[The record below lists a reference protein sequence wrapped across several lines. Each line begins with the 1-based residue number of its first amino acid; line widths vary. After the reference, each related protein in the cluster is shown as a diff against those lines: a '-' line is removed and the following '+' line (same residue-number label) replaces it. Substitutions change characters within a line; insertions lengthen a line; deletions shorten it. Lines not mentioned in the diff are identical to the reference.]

1 MNLLQFRKKYPQYGD
16 MTDEQIAKGI
26 HKRYYP
32 DLDFG
37 DFSKRI
43 GYTLGA
49 AQETPM
55 DETEKMQRMTPEP
68 RAPAGQMA
76 PGNIDLLNRP
86 QVTNPDG
93 SISTVRSMGIGVP
106 GAEAVIPTIGPGGE
120 NWTPDQAIDNFR
132 STGQNFGLF
141 KDIPSA
147 DAYAQQ
153 LHEQQ
158 ARQIQP
164 PVSSGAM
171 DYLAAENPTAPAP
184 AGVNLGSPMDIVE
197 TAKRQGSLA
206 AKSFNEATAGFMDRL
221 DKMATKVSE
230 ITGMEKG
237 GLFEAAKNRYLAN
250 AETWNKRAG
259 QYGLTDEIVGEII
272 GSAVPGVIEFS
283 MGPLYSGAT
292 GYAEGGVKEGA
303 KQAVE
308 RAVLGKIL
316 HAVNTLKIL
325 PRTLAGAAVG
335 ATEAAARGEDKR
347 GIAKSAAA
355 LGLFSASA
363 IGGKK
368 TGIKEAGQEFSESIK
383 PPDIETVPRG
393 TIGETTLRP
402 PEIMTGKPEFLGGE
416 EVSGK
421 IPEMPEIGPDTPAFF
436 GGKRTMPDV
445 PRPREYPTTPKRVA
459 KRLNDPRK
467 LIRHVLD
474 ITENN
479 SEYDYD
485 RLKIDAWK
493 YSDKAINDASDISN
507 PEMSRKL
514 VFLSRAMKR
523 WAITPEADRDAIRS
537 ILKSE
542 QGAQQNLREQRD
554 KRSPE
559 QMLGEKSVA
568 PTEYPTTPKRVIDR
582 LVDEA
587 DLKPGESVL
596 DPTAGTGEVAQ
607 SIKLKE
613 PGVSIA
619 TMEIDPDLRARL
631 SEQGQNVK
639 GSDFLKDQGT
649 YDKIV
654 LTPPFENDFAHVEH
668 AVDRLNPGGKAVALI
683 SDQTAQSDNFKTW
696 ASSVG
701 ANVKPV
707 RLPGF
712 PYDGNIVTIE
722 KPKMSEPGMAP
733 EEGQTTPP
741 RSESYEASNVIK
753 PPTQAVA
760 TERQAPQEIETG
772 RRHSAIIKKMED
784 AFQAPVRV
792 GKFRTDRGRR
802 LGIYKPYEKVI
813 RVISANDIGTIV
825 HENAHHIQDILG
837 WPRNHSF
844 AKEVRD
850 MAYEGAKNINREGFA
865 EFVREYVTDEQSAKS
880 KAPTFYKEFEEK
892 LSKRPDFQNV
902 IIEARQAY
910 NDYKAAPSV
919 SKVGSFVVRGKE
931 GDKRRFPTMGKIY
944 TEIKDSLYPVKK
956 VVDIAKKQ
964 GGEIAFKDDPY
975 IVSRLLRGWAR
986 KAEQFI
992 KHRSFQYDESAPDGV
1007 EFTGDG
1013 LISILAPI
1021 ERKGKTKQLDTYLF
1035 AKRALNDSRIQK
1047 GFDRI
1052 LSVNDFKQTVKELEP
1067 EFKETA
1073 EKLYKYNDQLL
1084 SYLVDAGRIG
1094 EETAKGIRAKNLF
1107 YAPLYRLIEQ
1117 EASGAQGLGRSANN
1131 VFNPIKKLK
1140 GSSRDIIS
1148 PTENILKN
1156 TYAIINAAERNRLG
1170 NALMKLSKIEGMGKY
1185 IEKVPFPMRPTRIL
1199 KEDIA
1204 RLLSG
1209 IEGAD
1214 RVSLESLPEN
1224 IIANFRPQYRAGA
1237 NEAIFYK
1244 NGKPQLYQLDPELYK
1259 AISSVNGSEINLL
1272 IKVLSYPAK
1281 WLRVGATTFS
1291 PEFGIRN
1298 PMRDQMTAWIQSK
1311 YGFTPGIDFL
1321 RGSYHILKADDVWQ
1335 KFNASGAAH
1344 AAIVSMDRNY
1354 LSKNLRRML
1363 REKKFKGLVLNPLE
1377 LFQKFSELTE
1387 EASRVAEFAK
1397 AIKKEDG
1404 GLEGLFK
1411 GGMAGREV
1419 SLDFARTGGPGA
1431 RAANMISAF
1440 WNARL
1445 EGLDK
1450 MSRTF
1455 KEQPIKAAS
1464 KAFLGITLPSVML
1477 WWLQK
1482 DDPVY
1487 QELPSWRKT
1496 LFWNWVF
1503 HRENKDPFV
1512 LSLPKPFEYGL
1523 VFGSMPE
1530 AALDWAYRDNPAMF
1544 KETAKSVAK
1553 TFDLVPIPTIAIPIG
1568 EWWAEKSWFFDRPT
1582 VPRDREDLEPVLQYG
1597 QRTSETVKLVAR
1609 AMDKVPGLREIASPS
1624 KIENLIQGLT
1634 ASMGRTGLQGM
1645 DWLLKTTGVI
1655 DVPEEPAATVSD
1667 MPGIRA
1673 VFARYPSAN
1682 TQSIE
1687 RFYDKYNDLKRGFES
1702 GKERAGIRGAGIKG
1716 TGFGSVYPKEEATAK
1731 TLSLL
1736 RKMAKKTYEA
1746 DIDGAE
1752 KTKLLNNYYVAMMNA
1767 ARLYFNLKPY
1777 TE

>member
-1 MNLLQFRKKYPQYGD
+1 MNLLQFRKKYPQYDD
-16 MTDEQIAKGI
+16 MTDEQIAKGL
-26 HKRYYP
+26 HRRYYS

-55 DETEKMQRMTPEP
+55 DETEKMQRMTP
-68 RAPAGQMA
+68 APSAPEGQMM
-76 PGNIDLLNRP
+76 PDSIGLPNRP
-86 QVTNPDG
+86 QMVSTDG
-93 SISTVRSMGIGVP
+93 GMGTIQSMGIGAP
-106 GAEAVIPTIGPGGE
+106 I
-120 NWTPDQAIDNFR
+120 
-132 STGQNFGLF
+132 
-141 KDIPSA
+141 
-147 DAYAQQ
+147 
-153 LHEQQ
+153 
-158 ARQIQP
+158 
-164 PVSSGAM
+164 SSGAI
-171 DYLAAENPTAPAP
+171 DYLSAEDPTFAPAREP
-184 AGVNLGSPMDIVE
+184 
-197 TAKRQGSLA
+197 
-206 AKSFNEATAGFMDRL
+206 
-221 DKMATKVSE
+221 
-230 ITGMEKG
+230 
-237 GLFEAAKNRYLAN
+237 NRYA
-250 AETWNKRAG
+250 A
-259 QYGLTDEIVGEII
+259 
-272 GSAVPGVIEFS
+272 
-283 MGPLYSGAT
+283 
-292 GYAEGGVKEGA
+292 
-303 KQAVE
+303 QAVE
-308 RAVLGKIL
+308 GIKDIARQSMTGYGVGMEQAQKLLERIPAMPGSPVQLARKGYEKLAPMLKEAAQTPSLQPDPAYLQSAGFWEDVVRTGPQILTQIGTGLLTGPAGPTLLMGAQIAGSTYEQAVKNGVSPDRAAKAGIANAIMQAPLESLGINRALKFVKVRGTLLTKLKEAAMTLGNEWLTEFLQSYPEAATTIWAENADETAL
-316 HAVNTLKIL
+316 SAVNKTIDQAVEIGKRGAYEGAVVL
-325 PRTLAGAAVG
+325 PFTAIGMAGG
-335 ATEAAARGEDKR
+335 ATMQSMRPNVP
-347 GIAKSAAA
+347 
-355 LGLFSASA
+355 
-363 IGGKK
+363 
-368 TGIKEAGQEFSESIK
+368 ESIK
-383 PPDIETVPRG
+383 PPDIETVPRE
-393 TIGETTLRP
+393 TIGETALRP
-402 PEIMTGKPEFLGGE
+402 PEIITDKQKSLMGEEAEKVSIPEFKDTNEAVSFGE
-416 EVSGK
+416 
-421 IPEMPEIGPDTPAFF
+421 
-436 GGKRTMPDV
+436 
-445 PRPREYPTTPKRVA
+445 
-459 KRLNDPRK
+459 
-467 LIRHVLD
+467 
-474 ITENN
+474 
-479 SEYDYD
+479 
-485 RLKIDAWK
+485 
-493 YSDKAINDASDISN
+493 KA
-507 PEMSRKL
+507 
-514 VFLSRAMKR
+514 
-523 WAITPEADRDAIRS
+523 TPEQLAEIKQLEDQARAREAE
-537 ILKSE
+537 LKA
-542 QGAQQNLREQRD
+542 AQDFSDERTNNAYKAQLYREVLEASRGEHPSQRD
-554 KRSPE
+554 KRTPG

-568 PTEYPTTPKRVIDR
+568 PTEYPITPKRVIDR

-619 TMEIDPDLRARL
+619 TMEINPDLRARL

-639 GSDFLKDQGT
+639 GADFLKDQGT

-654 LTPPFENDFAHVEH
+654 LTPPFENDFAHLQH
-668 AVDRLNPGGKAVALI
+668 AADRLNPGGRAVALI
-683 SDQTAQSDNFKTW
+683 SDQTAQSENFETW

-701 ANVKPV
+701 ANIKPV
-707 RLPGF
+707 RLPGV

-722 KPKMSEPGMAP
+722 KPKISGSRPQDAGTEAYEPATDIQKRKAP
-733 EEGQTTPP
+733 AVPAGQ
-741 RSESYEASNVIK
+741 
-753 PPTQAVA
+753 
-760 TERQAPQEIETG
+760 QAPTDIAAE
-772 RRHSAIIKKMED
+772 RRHSAIIKRMED
-784 AFQAPVRV
+784 AFHAPVRV
-792 GKFRTDRGRR
+792 GKFRTNKGRR
-802 LGIYKPYEKVI
+802 LGVYKPGEKVI
-813 RVISANDIGTIV
+813 RVGSANDIGTVI

-844 AKEVRD
+844 AKEVRA

-919 SKVGSFVVRGKE
+919 AKVGSFVVRGKE

-944 TEIKDSLYPVKK
+944 TEMKDSLYPVKK

-964 GGEIAFKDDPY
+964 GGKIAFQDDPY
-975 IVSRLLRGWAR
+975 IVARLLRGWAR

-1007 EFTGDG
+1007 KFTGDG
-1013 LISILAPI
+1013 LIKILAPI
-1021 ERKGKTKQLDTYLF
+1021 EREGKTKQLDTYLF
-1035 AKRALNDSRIQK
+1035 AKRALNDARIQK

-1052 LSVNDFKQTVKELEP
+1052 LSVDDFKQTVKELEP

-1073 EKLYKYNDQLL
+1073 DKLYKYNDQLL

-1094 EETAKGIRAKNLF
+1094 KETAESIRAKNMF

-1117 EASGAQGLGRSANN
+1117 ETSGAQGLGRSANN

-1170 NALMKLSKIEGMGKY
+1170 NALIKLSETEGMGKF

-1199 KEDIA
+1199 KEDVT

-1244 NGKPQLYQLDPELYK
+1244 NGKPQLYQLDPDLYK

-1272 IKVLSYPAK
+1272 IKVLAYPAK

-1311 YGFTPGIDFL
+1311 YGFTPGVDFL

-1344 AAIVSMDRNY
+1344 AAIVSMDRDY

-1397 AIKKEDG
+1397 AIKQEGG
-1404 GLEGLFK
+1404 GLEGLLK

-1455 KEQPIKAAS
+1455 REQPIKAAS
-1464 KAFLGITLPSVML
+1464 KAFLGITLPSLML

-1523 VFGSMPE
+1523 VFGSLPE

-1645 DWLLKTTGVI
+1645 DWLLKTTGAI

-1746 DIDGAE
+1746 DIDGEE

-1777 TE
+1777 ME